1 MTFMYLKFQTQGC
14 LLEGAIKELRSF
26 KANLFLNK
34 HRNQEMYYKQ
44 IDLIQVKLIDFYIS
58 KQSCFEILSQYVR
71 FYNCGKLLINTE
83 RN

>member
-1 MTFMYLKFQTQGC
+1 MTFMYLKFQAQGC

-44 IDLIQVKLIDFYIS
+44 IDLIQVKLIDFYI
-58 KQSCFEILSQYVR
+58 
-71 FYNCGKLLINTE
+71 
-83 RN
+83 